1 MSHENPSPT
10 DWRLDE
16 LHRLGELERRLS
28 LELAETREAIV
39 NLVGQVLPQHARPAQ
54 IEQVVQ
60 ASGYSRWMIE
70 RLRDGKMW

>member
-1 MSHENPSPT
+1 MPNEDPPLA
-10 DWRLDE
+10 DWRLEE
-16 LHRLGELERRLS
+16 LRRLGDVERRLS
-28 LELAETREAIV
+28 LELADTREAIV
-39 NLVGQVLPQHARPAQ
+39 QMIGQVLPQHAKPTQ